1 MYRTFNSFQ
10 LSALSFQ
17 LRRGKYGFSLIE
29 LLIVLALVSLLLV
42 GIWAVYNSGVKIFA
56 FQEAR
61 SSIKAQSGRLFYN
74 IAPELRQAVSL
85 SSAQENSLS
94 FAWDT
99 DANGVEETIQY
110 VWSGTQGEPL
120 NRVLTST
127 VPSLTTTHP
136 AVSSVNSLSLSYYD
150 ANNNLLSFPVTA
162 SEVRAVAID
171 LQAKDNEEIFPLR
184 AMVRLR
190 NL

>member
-1 MYRTFNSFQ
+1 MCLISNHEPRTTNH
-10 LSALSFQ
+10 
-17 LRRGKYGFSLIE
+17 GFTLIE
-29 LLIVLALVSLLLV
+29 LLIVLVLVSLLLA

-56 FQEAR
+56 SQEGR
-61 SSIKAQSGRLFYN
+61 STIKAEAGRLFYN
-74 IAPELRQAVSL
+74 ILPELRQAVSL

-127 VPSLTTTHP
+127 APALTTTHP
-136 AVSSVNSLSLSYYD
+136 AISAVHSLSLSYYD
-150 ANNNLLSFPVTA
+150 ANNNLLSFPVSA
-162 SEVRAVAID
+162 SAVRAVAID

-184 AMVRLR
+184 SMVRLR

>member
-1 MYRTFNSFQ
+1 MCRTSNSCQ
-10 LSALSFQ
+10 RGGK
-17 LRRGKYGFSLIE
+17 RRGFSLIE
-29 LLIVLALVSLLLV
+29 LLIVLALVCLLLA
-42 GIWAVYNSGVKIFA
+42 GIWSVYNSGIMVFA
-56 FQEAR
+56 SQEGR
-61 SSIKAQSGRLFYN
+61 SAIKAEAGRLFYN

-127 VPSLTTTHP
+127 VPALTTTHP

-162 SEVRAVAID
+162 SAVRSVAID
-171 LQAKDNEEIFPLR
+171 LQAQDNDEIFPLR